1 MTMEL
6 WPENVTTHCSYA
18 PKTILFLNIFS
29 RKSCLTKKPEINP
42 DLDFDSI
49 ERWMVMS
56 APLLDKI
63 MQQTLAKSFGLT
75 LELGLIPKTEI
86 QVGNG
91 NTKLEAM
98 DVVFL
103 NSALPHEF
111 RNQWRMLFNSR

>member
-1 MTMEL
+1 
-6 WPENVTTHCSYA
+6 
-18 PKTILFLNIFS
+18 
-29 RKSCLTKKPEINP
+29 
-42 DLDFDSI
+42 
-49 ERWMVMS
+49 MS

-111 RNQWRMLFNSR
+111 RNQWRLLFNSRYSNRNFIMLIYKIYGLFLIFLAIIPTFTWDIPKLQILL